1 MDFNSPN
8 IERTHD
14 LFYLKNKINDN
25 PKDSFKRVGD
35 LISNYKDKNK
45 KKLTIVDIG
54 CAAGQFPSYL
64 TTRFEN
70 DNILGY
76 EYVEELVSAA
86 RVSYPEIKFKKA
98 SVLDRSAIRSSSCD
112 VITLLGVL
120 SIFDDIDPI
129 LSNISHWIKPNGRV
143 YMHGM
148 FNPFDIDV
156 FIKYRDSKKYAKNI
170 FEPGWNIISQSSITR
185 ILEKYNAKLVKFYEF
200 KISCD
205 IKKNNDDPVRSW
217 TEKLQNGERQ
227 IVNGI
232 CLKQPQYI
240 LEAEF

>member
-1 MDFNSPN
+1 MDFNIPK

-14 LFYLKNKINDN
+14 LFYLKNKIDDN
-25 PKDSFKRVGD
+25 PKDSFKRVAD
-35 LISNYKDKNK
+35 LISNYKDINS
-45 KKLTIVDIG
+45 KKLTIADIG
-54 CAAGQFPSYL
+54 CAAGQFPAYL
-64 TTRFEN
+64 TKRFEN
-70 DNILGY
+70 DNIIGY

-86 RVSYPEIKFKKA
+86 KTFYPEIKFKKA
-98 SVLDRSAIRSSSCD
+98 SVLDKSAISSSSLD

-120 SIFDDIDPI
+120 SIFDDIEPI

-156 FIKYRDSKKYAKNI
+156 FIKYRDSKKYAENI

-185 ILEKYNAKLVKFYEF
+185 ILEKNNVKLVKFHEF

-205 IKKNNDDPVRSW
+205 IKKNSDDPVRSW
-217 TEKLQNGERQ
+217 TEKLKNGERQ

-232 CLKQPQYI
+232 CLKQPQFI
-240 LEAEF
+240 LEAGF

>member
-1 MDFNSPN
+1 MDFKSPN

-14 LFYLKNKINDN
+14 LFYLKNNIHDY
-25 PKDSFKRVGD
+25 PKDAFIRVAD
-35 LISNYKDKNK
+35 LISNYKNKNK

-54 CAAGQFPSYL
+54 CANGQFPSYL
-64 TTRFEN
+64 NTRFEK
-70 DNILGY
+70 DNVLGY

-86 RVSYPEIKFKKA
+86 RVSYPNIKFSQA
-98 SVLDRSAIRSSSCD
+98 SILDRSAISSSSCD

-129 LSNISHWIKPNGRV
+129 LSNLSHWIKPNGRV
-143 YMHGM
+143 YIHGM

-156 FIKYRDSKKYAKNI
+156 FIKYRDSKKYAENI
-170 FEPGWNIISQSSITR
+170 FESGWNIISQSSITR
-185 ILEKYNAKLVKFYEF
+185 ILKKYDAKFVKFYEF

-205 IKKNNDDPVRSW
+205 LKKNSEDPVRSW